1 MAKYNITNFNDF
13 VKILKIQIVKN
24 RMNGDGYVMK
34 EDEFFKMVYNIKV
47 KDVFKLMKKFDLKM
61 LVEEH

>member
-24 RMNGDGYVMK
+24 RMNGDGSVMK

>member
-34 EDEFFKMVYNIKV
+34 EDEFFKMVYII
-47 KDVFKLMKKFDLKM
+47 
-61 LVEEH
+61 